1 MEWIL
6 DLLFNTDSIA
16 HAIILYAFVIAFGV
30 LLGKVKFFGVS
41 LGVTFVLFVG
51 LLVGHF
57 GFSVNN
63 NTLKFVQD
71 FGLILFI
78 FSIGLQVGPGFFSSF
93 KKGGLLLN
101 GLAVLIITLNIA
113 VALIIYY
120 TAGNVSITDMVGIL
134 SGAVTNT
141 PGLGA
146 AQQTLTEVQGAG
158 AAEGIKGMSMG
169 YAAAYPLGVVG
180 IILSMILL
188 KTIFKIKLDFLEN
201 I

>member
-16 HAIILYAFVIAFGV
+16 HAILLYAFVIAFGV

-93 KKGGLLLN
+93 KKG
-101 GLAVLIITLNIA
+101 
-113 VALIIYY
+113 
-120 TAGNVSITDMVGIL
+120 
-134 SGAVTNT
+134 
-141 PGLGA
+141 
-146 AQQTLTEVQGAG
+146 
-158 AAEGIKGMSMG
+158 
-169 YAAAYPLGVVG
+169 
-180 IILSMILL
+180 
-188 KTIFKIKLDFLEN
+188 
-201 I
+201 